1 MPEYEFICN
10 DCDVEFSTF
19 ANISQYDDMV
29 KNMKCKN
36 CDSDNV
42 IRDISNWTGGI
53 HYVKGLHECK
63 TVGEYAE
70 VQTKKYGPQ
79 KVEDMQREMKTQKD
93 SDSGMKDLPT
103 GMSRIDYKDKFLKKG
118 KK

>member
-53 HYVKGLHECK
+53 H
-63 TVGEYAE
+63 
-70 VQTKKYGPQ
+70 
-79 KVEDMQREMKTQKD
+79 
-93 SDSGMKDLPT
+93 
-103 GMSRIDYKDKFLKKG
+103 
-118 KK
+118 